1 MAIRAIAVEDDEA
14 VAKLITQIL
23 VANGFDVCGVA
34 HTGEDGV
41 ALALREKPDV
51 ALVDLGLPVSI
62 ADLDVAR
69 HVLKTEA
76 RAILAEQGTILIH
89 CEFCQQ
95 EYRFDAV
102 ALDGMFH
109 VEVPAARH

>member
-1 MAIRAIAVEDDEA
+1 VQAPQPVRFGCRCSASRAASTLQSLGEA
-14 VAKLITQIL
+14 
-23 VANGFDVCGVA
+23 
-34 HTGEDGV
+34 
-41 ALALREKPDV
+41 
-51 ALVDLGLPVSI
+51 
-62 ADLDVAR
+62 
-69 HVLKTEA
+69 EA

-95 EYRFDAV
+95 EYRFDAA